1 MPEIVDPVKCRIME
15 TRISATELARRLGD
29 ILGRIRY
36 RGESFLIERS
46 GKPVARIAPAP
57 GTTPATLREALAA
70 WRLAAEPDSAFAGD
84 LARIKA
90 EDHPPADPR
99 DS

>member
-1 MPEIVDPVKCRIME
+1 ME

-46 GKPVARIAPAP
+46 GRPVARIAPAP
-57 GTTPATLREALAA
+57 GATPATLREALAA
-70 WRLAAEPDSAFAGD
+70 WSLAAEPDPTFADD
-84 LARIKA
+84 LARVKA
-90 EDHPPADPR
+90 EDRPPADPW